1 MKRAISVSL
10 LIAVV
15 ALSVGTVG
23 CASKPKKGVTYL
35 PPASSAPPTQPA
47 PKPNPVI
54 VPDNQAAN
62 PQPVAQPAQPAQPV
76 AQPVKTAAQ
85 PQQPPVVPPA
95 NPLAQDN
102 NPQAGKL
109 QDLPKETPFDETKL
123 KDGIA
128 AAPLETFEGMQQD
141 PDKFKSET
149 VYFDFDRSTVKP
161 GEVSKV
167 ETVAKYLKEVPDD
180 AILVDGHCDE
190 RGTEEY
196 NRALGERRALAVR
209 EYLVRLGIGA
219 ERIRTRSWGEGKPA
233 VIGQGESAYSKNRR
247 GEFILLLPQ
256 K

>member
-35 PPASSAPPTQPA
+35 PPASAAPPTQQA
-47 PKPNPVI
+47 PKPNPPI
-54 VPDNQAAN
+54 MPDNQAGN
-62 PQPVAQPAQPAQPV
+62 PQQGGQPVQPAQPAQPV
-76 AQPVKTAAQ
+76 KTAAN
-85 PQQPPVVPPA
+85 PQQPVVPPA
-95 NPLAQDN
+95 TPLTQDN
-102 NPQAGKL
+102 GPQAGKL
-109 QDLPKETPFDETKL
+109 QDLPKDKPFDETAF

-128 AAPLETFEGMQQD
+128 AAPIETFEGMQQD

-149 VYFDFDRSTVKP
+149 VYFDFDRSTVKA
-161 GEVSKV
+161 GEASKV

-219 ERIRTRSWGEGKPA
+219 ERIRTRSWGEDKPA
-233 VIGQGESAYSKNRR
+233 VIGQDESAYSKNRR

>member
-15 ALSVGTVG
+15 ALSVGTIG

-35 PPASSAPPTQPA
+35 PPASSAPPTAVA

-54 VPDNQAAN
+54 VPPDQGTSPQQAQ
-62 PQPVAQPAQPAQPV
+62 QPVTQPPV
-76 AQPVKTAAQ
+76 TQQQPVKPVT
-85 PQQPPVVPPA
+85 PVQPPVTPGQ
-95 NPLAQDN
+95 PLTKDTG
-102 NPQAGKL
+102 PQANTLK
-109 QDLPKETPFDETKL
+109 DLPVDQPIDETKF
-123 KDGIA
+123 KDGIE
-128 AAPLETFEGMQQD
+128 AAPRDLFEGMQQD

-149 VYFDFDRSTVKP
+149 VYFDFDRSTVKS
-161 GEVSKV
+161 GEASKV

-219 ERIRTRSWGEGKPA
+219 ERIRTRSWGEDKPA
-233 VIGQGESAYSKNRR
+233 VMGQDEAAFSKNRR